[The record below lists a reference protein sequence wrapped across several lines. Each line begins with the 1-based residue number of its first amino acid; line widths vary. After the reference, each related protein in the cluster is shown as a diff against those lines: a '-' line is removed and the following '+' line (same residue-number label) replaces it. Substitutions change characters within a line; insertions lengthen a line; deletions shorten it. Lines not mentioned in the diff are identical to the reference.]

1 MQGEAE
7 RKMEPEGTG
16 DLAAASGTLVPGSAE
31 GSECPVL
38 ASSVQ

>member
-16 DLAAASGTLVPGSAE
+16 DLATASGTIVTGSAE

-38 ASSVQ
+38 ASSIQ